1 MDIVLLIDKFLSDK
15 QHLVT
20 DNCSFNVVG
29 DSIHRWDFANIPC
42 PSMEELLALQP
53 EVESKLEQ
61 EKQNAEALKFLA
73 DTDYKVLRHIRQQAL
88 GISTTLTAQEYL
100 ELEQERQMAAEAVIK

>member
-20 DNCSFNVVG
+20 DSCSFNVVG

-73 DTDYKVLRHIRQQAL
+73 DTDWQILRHRDQQEL
-88 GISTTLTAQEYL
+88 GLTTSLTAEGFQDL
-100 ELEQERQMAAEAVIK
+100 LRQRQMAREAINN